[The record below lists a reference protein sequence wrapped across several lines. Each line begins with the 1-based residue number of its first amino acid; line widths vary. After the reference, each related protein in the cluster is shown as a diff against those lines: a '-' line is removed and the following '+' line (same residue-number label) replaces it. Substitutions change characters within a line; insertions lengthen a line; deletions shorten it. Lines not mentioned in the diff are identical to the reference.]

1 MHDNLL
7 DNEIPEK
14 FKDTKTGALN
24 TGALLK
30 SYTELESKMSE
41 KPSVPKTPEEYCIK
55 CEHGM
60 FEPDEEINKRL
71 HEKDFTQEQAQEVY
85 DLAAEKFVP
94 MISEVSADL
103 HAEREL
109 EKLINHF
116 GGAESWQEVSR
127 QLLAFG
133 KKSMSDDIL
142 DGMASTFEGV
152 LALEKMM
159 QSDEP
164 GLKGDAQISEATSE
178 KDLKVMMR
186 DPRYWKQKDPAFVA
200 KVTKGFEKIY
210 GK

>member
-1 MHDNLL
+1 MYDNLL

-14 FKDTKTGALN
+14 FKDSKTGELKAD
-24 TGALLK
+24 ALLK
-30 SYTELESKMSE
+30 SYCELEKKMSE
-41 KPSVPKTPEEYCIK
+41 KPGAPKTPEEYCIE
-55 CEHGM
+55 CGHGL
-60 FEPDEEINKRL
+60 FEPDEGINKRL
-71 HEKDFTQEQAQEVY
+71 HEKGFSQEQAQEVY

-94 MISEVSADL
+94 MVADVSADL

-116 GGAESWQEVSR
+116 GGAENWTEVSR

-133 KKSMSDDIL
+133 QKAMPEDVL

-159 QSDEP
+159 KSEEP
-164 GLKGDAQISEATSE
+164 GLKGNAQSPEATSE
-178 KDLKVMMR
+178 KDLKAMMR

-200 KVTKGFEKIY
+200 KVTQGFEKMY
-210 GK
+210 GR